1 MLKPSSTSRKRRLS
15 DAEAQGAPKR
25 PRNLPVG
32 PRLYAVS
39 DPLPMS
45 STLVEASAFDDWFK
59 VNNFDLPC
67 PATAEKQL
75 EVELF
80 DCSTL
85 YPGAAAESVTQNV
98 VEKRKHL
105 V

>member
-1 MLKPSSTSRKRRLS
+1 MH
-15 DAEAQGAPKR
+15 
-25 PRNLPVG
+25 
-32 PRLYAVS
+32 AVS

-45 STLVEASAFDDWFK
+45 SALVEASSFDDWFK
-59 VNNFDLPC
+59 VNFDLPS
-67 PATAEKQL
+67 PVAVENELASSSL

-85 YPGAAAESVTQNV
+85 YPGDTVESVTQNA
-98 VEKRKHL
+98 VETRKHL

>member
-1 MLKPSSTSRKRRLS
+1 MSRKRRLS
-15 DAEAQGAPKR
+15 DADARDAPKR

-32 PRLYAVS
+32 PRLHAVS
-39 DPLPMS
+39 DPLPVS
-45 STLVEASAFDDWFK
+45 SALVEASAFDDWFK
-59 VNNFDLPC
+59 VNFDLPGL
-67 PATAEKQL
+67 AAAENELTSSSL

-85 YPGAAAESVTQNV
+85 YPGDAVESVTQNA